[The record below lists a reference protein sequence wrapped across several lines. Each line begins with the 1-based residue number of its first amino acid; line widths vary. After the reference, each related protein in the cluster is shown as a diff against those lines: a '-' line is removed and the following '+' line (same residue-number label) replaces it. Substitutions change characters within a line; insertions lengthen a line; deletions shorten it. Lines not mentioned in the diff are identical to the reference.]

1 MLRLISAA
9 LRRLLA
15 TPSLRRPQTKN
26 MAPSWLLYAA
36 AAFLI
41 ITVTTRIRRHLR
53 KKKVVAFLHP
63 YAAQG
68 GGGERVL
75 WVAVAAL
82 RKARPDV
89 RIVVYSGDGLSGKE
103 LVAHARERFGVAVPD
118 VTIQNVRTRRLQT
131 PRRGPSRRW
140 RGRPSAR

>member
-1 MLRLISAA
+1 
-9 LRRLLA
+9 
-15 TPSLRRPQTKN
+15 

-36 AAFLI
+36 AALI
-41 ITVTTRIRRHLR
+41 TLMVTTRIRRHLH

-75 WVAVAAL
+75 WVAISAL

-89 RIVVYSGDGLSGKE
+89 RIVIYSQWAAIHVD
-103 LVAHARERFGVAVPD
+103 A
-118 VTIQNVRTRRLQT
+118 
-131 PRRGPSRRW
+131 
-140 RGRPSAR
+140 